1 MKNQSN
7 EAAEYKVVISAKRR
21 VFDLGF
27 KELFGY
33 RDLIILFVKRSF
45 ISKYKQTVLGPLW
58 AVIQPLLS
66 TVVFTVV
73 FGSLAGLTTAD
84 GAATLNVP
92 SFLFYMSGTIVW
104 SYFSSVVNATSNT
117 FLSNSHL
124 MGKVYFPRLVMPI
137 STALSN
143 LISFAIQ
150 LALFVL
156 IYVFCLLTGKADAVI
171 TPYLALLPLIVL
183 QLMLLAMSFG
193 VIVSS
198 LTTKYRDLAMLV
210 GFGLQLW
217 QYATPVAYGLR
228 LIPERYLSLYM
239 LNPVTPPLLAF
250 RYACF
255 GAGFF
260 DIGYYLIGW
269 AVTLVLFFVSVLL
282 FNRIEKTF
290 MDTI

>member
-1 MKNQSN
+1 MKKQSN
-7 EAAEYKVVISAKRR
+7 EMTEYRVVINAEKS

-33 RDLIILFVKRSF
+33 RDLILLFVKRSF

-66 TVVFTVV
+66 TMVFTVI

-84 GAATLNVP
+84 GAVAPEVP

-104 SYFSSVVNATSNT
+104 SYFSSVVSATSNT

-143 LISFAIQ
+143 LISFGIQ
-150 LALFVL
+150 LALFAV
-156 IYVFCLLTGKADAVI
+156 IYVFCLLTGSAGAAA

-217 QYATPVAYGLR
+217 QYASPVAYGLQ

-255 GAGFF
+255 GTGFF
-260 DIGYYLIGW
+260 DVGYYLIGW
-269 AVTLVLFFVSVLL
+269 AVTLALFFVSVLL